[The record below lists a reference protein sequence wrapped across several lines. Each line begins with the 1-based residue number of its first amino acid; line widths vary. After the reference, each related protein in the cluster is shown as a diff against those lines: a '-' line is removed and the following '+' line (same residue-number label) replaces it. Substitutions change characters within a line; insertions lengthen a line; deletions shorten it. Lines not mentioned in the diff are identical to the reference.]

1 MPAGVTP
8 SWRSRWLVLIAGLV
22 SGFICWLAYWL
33 PPPSTSDFE
42 QIWFG
47 ARALLSG
54 ADPYA
59 VVPATGTRFPLFYPL
74 TAVLVGVPFA
84 ALPFPIARV
93 LWAAGSGAAF
103 AWAALRYGRGL
114 PVALLSASFLNA
126 IVQGQ
131 WSPLLTAAVVIPSL
145 SWALGVKPSIG
156 AALFIGFPSRWAVA
170 GALALFGVTLIIS
183 PAWPFR
189 WLETLPATTHMV
201 PLLVRPG
208 GFLLLLAL
216 IRWRLPEARLLAAL
230 GCVPQ
235 TIGLYETLPLFL
247 IPRTRWQGYALA
259 GSSYVA
265 AFAQVAAVPR
275 LPGMTLDAVLADRW
289 PFLFVCL
296 YLPALVMVLLP
307 RSAEGQARSA
317 IATESAGGT

>member
-1 MPAGVTP
+1 MTP
-8 SWRSRWLVLIAGLV
+8 VRRTRGLILVAGLV
-22 SGFICWLAYWL
+22 SGFICWLAYRL

-47 ARALLSG
+47 ARALMSG
-54 ADPYA
+54 ADPYT
-59 VVPATGTRFPLFYPL
+59 VVPTTGTRFPLFYPL

-84 ALPFPIARV
+84 ALPFAAARV
-93 LWAAGSGAAF
+93 LWAAASGAVF

-131 WSPLLTAAVVIPSL
+131 WSPLLTAAVVVPSL

-156 AALFIGFPSRWAVA
+156 AALFAAFPSRRAVI
-170 GALALFGVTLIIS
+170 GGLALLGLTLIVS
-183 PAWPFR
+183 PAWPSR
-189 WLETLPATTHMV
+189 WLEALPASTHMV

-216 IRWRLPEARLLAAL
+216 IRWRQPEARLLAVLA
-230 GCVPQ
+230 CVPQ

-265 AFAQVAAVPR
+265 AFSQVAAVPR

-307 RSAEGQARSA
+307 RPVEGPARSAVVAESAEGR
-317 IATESAGGT
+317 